1 MATMSGAS
9 AQPAKRGAQTAP
21 SNRRVGKGRR
31 NGRPRYFDSSTTQ
44 GSRILASIALMA
56 VPFAV
61 YAAFMLYPLA
71 RVFMLSLYE
80 WDGLGYSTFVG
91 LENYATTFT
100 DPILRSAFLHALVLI
115 VFYAVIPLGIGL
127 VLASL
132 LTRSR
137 IRGLGFFRTVVFLP
151 QVIAMVVLAIAWR
164 GIYAP
169 NGPINQFLRL
179 VGLDSLTRS
188 WLGDFTF
195 ALPAVGFVGT
205 WVSLGLVTV
214 LLMSGMARIPEDL
227 YEAAMLDGAGRIR
240 QFFAITVPAVRAEI
254 VVSLTLTIIAA
265 LKTFDLVYM
274 TTSGGPGSSTTV
286 PSYEVYN
293 QAFRIGQVGTASSL
307 AVVLTLVIFAIN
319 LVVNLVGEREK

>member
-1 MATMSGAS
+1 MSTISGSPSKPAGTQSAS
-9 AQPAKRGAQTAP
+9 PKRAGE
-21 SNRRVGKGRR
+21 GRR
-31 NGRPRYFDSSTTQ
+31 KKRYFDRSTTH

-71 RVFMLSLYE
+71 RVFILSLYE

-91 LENYATTFT
+91 LENYVTTFT
-100 DPILRSAFLHALVLI
+100 DPILRSAFVHALILI
-115 VFYAVIPLGIGL
+115 IFYAVIPLAVGL

-169 NGPINQFLRL
+169 NGPINKFLRII
-179 VGLDSLTRS
+179 GLDSWTRS

-240 QFFAITVPAVRAEI
+240 QFFAITVPSVRAEV

-307 AVVLTLVIFAIN
+307 AVVLTVVIFVIN
-319 LVVNLVGEREK
+319 LVVNLVGEREE